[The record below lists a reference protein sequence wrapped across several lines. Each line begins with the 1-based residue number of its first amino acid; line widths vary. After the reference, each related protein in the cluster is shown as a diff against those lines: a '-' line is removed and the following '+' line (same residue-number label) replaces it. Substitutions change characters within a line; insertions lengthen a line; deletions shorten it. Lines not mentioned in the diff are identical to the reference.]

1 MAEVTNNKVRVTAD
15 LSYDDVTAL
24 KNLAARQSVSMTEAL
39 RRAIATENLLQ
50 TRRREG
56 SRVLLENGGKMTELV
71 FTR

>member
-24 KNLAARQSVSMTEAL
+24 RNLAARQSVSMTEAL

-50 TRRREG
+50 TRRKEG